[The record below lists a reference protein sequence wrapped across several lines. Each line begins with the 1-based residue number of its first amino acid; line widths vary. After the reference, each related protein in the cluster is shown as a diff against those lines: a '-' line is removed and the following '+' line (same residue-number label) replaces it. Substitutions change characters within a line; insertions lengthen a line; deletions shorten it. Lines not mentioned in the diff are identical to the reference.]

1 MKKKPSEPSKS
12 SSSSIASGQN
22 IDNSTHCIHDIERG
36 LVPEWKDQ
44 PAPSIAVDYWRLPSS
59 ATLLDVVRAVRA
71 DEATHRFVNH
81 SLADLDQKH
90 DFNPFALGEASAEV
104 RGTKFGFTRDESAE
118 FARQSQRRLAEER
131 LALQAQVKTQ
141 AKIEAPAAHA

>member
-1 MKKKPSEPSKS
+1 M
-12 SSSSIASGQN
+12 
-22 IDNSTHCIHDIERG
+22 
-36 LVPEWKDQ
+36 PEWKDQ
-44 PAPSIAVDYWRLPSS
+44 PAPGIAIDYWRLPAS

-104 RGTKFGFTRDESAE
+104 RGTKPGFTREESAQ
-118 FARQSQRRLAEER
+118 FARQSQRKLAEER
-131 LALQAQVKTQ
+131 QAVQ
-141 AKIEAPAAHA
+141 AKIEAAPAHA